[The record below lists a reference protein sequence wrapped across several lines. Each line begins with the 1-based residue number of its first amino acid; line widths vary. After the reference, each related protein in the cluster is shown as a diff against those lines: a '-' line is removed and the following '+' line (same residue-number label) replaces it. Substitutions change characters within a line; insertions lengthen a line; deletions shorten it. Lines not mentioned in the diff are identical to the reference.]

1 MTALDG
7 LQIAAIVLLG
17 LLVVGL
23 LKSHAEILRQLHELG
38 AGRGEELQGPSGPL
52 SGGPRPVSVD
62 LGQRGSPAAAAHD
75 LAGQTPAGE
84 AAAVAVL
91 GATHDTLLA
100 FLSSG
105 CLTCAGFWEALGAGG
120 DLGLPAPMRV
130 VAVTK
135 GPGEESESAVREL
148 APSGRTVI
156 MSTQAWLDYEVPGSP
171 YFVHVNGTTGRVVGE
186 GTAST
191 WAQVVGLVSRA
202 VADRPSAH
210 AGAPVEAKDARGD
223 RTDQELMAAG
233 ILPGDPSLYPT
244 SPPGDDE

>member
-7 LQIAAIVLLG
+7 VLIAAVALLG
-17 LLVVGL
+17 LLVIGL

-38 AGRGEELQGPSGPL
+38 AGRAEDNGHAVPVGLALGTSSG
-52 SGGPRPVSVD
+52 
-62 LGQRGSPAAAAHD
+62 AAAHD
-75 LAGQTPAGE
+75 VAGRTPAGE
-84 AAAVAVL
+84 AAVVAVRDV
-91 GATHDTLLA
+91 GHDTLLA

-135 GPGEESESAVREL
+135 DPGEESESTIRGL
-148 APSGRTVI
+148 SSGPTVV
-156 MSTQAWLDYEVPGSP
+156 MSTQAWFDYEVPGSP
-171 YFVHVNGTTGRVVGE
+171 YFVHVSATTGRVAGE

-191 WAQVVGLVSRA
+191 WDQVVSLVHRAAADATRSRA
-202 VADRPSAH
+202 GNGEERV
-210 AGAPVEAKDARGD
+210 
-223 RTDQELMAAG
+223 DQELTAAG

-244 SPPGDDE
+244 LPPGDGAPST